1 LGFSHFLELE
11 SSLSDFSELKKI
23 PGMVGLVLVRALFL
37 MCRWG
42 LLTVF
47 CRWPLLCALR
57 GREGGRK
64 RERER
69 ERDPV
74 SLGLIRRESLR
85 IRALLYELIS
95 FFLVADV
102 QNHDV

>member
-1 LGFSHFLELE
+1 LVFSHFLELE

-57 GREGGRK
+57 GR
-64 RERER
+64 
-69 ERDPV
+69 DPV